1 MPGTLEDQRV
11 ADFMTGITQSFCS
24 KQFSDVKIRLGEVE
38 IPAHQFVLST
48 QSEYFK
54 RALASKFEEGQ
65 TGVFQYHDGSMHA
78 YWRCFKYIYTGEYSE
93 EPAAELSMPDDDEL
107 SKDVRVYELAHYF
120 QIQGLKQYALEK
132 FQPKVERLWVS
143 ERFVDCIRDVY
154 ASTVNKDCK
163 MRETVVNVTHD
174 HLDDLWDKVFEDLL
188 REGGDFVVDLMA
200 QINGSPKQ
208 ELGAP
213 R

>member
-24 KQFSDVKIRLGEVE
+24 KQFSDVTIRLGEVE
-38 IPAHQFVLST
+38 LPAHRFVLST

-54 RALASKFEEGQ
+54 RALARKFEEGD
-65 TGVFQYHDGSMHA
+65 TGIFQYNEGSMHA
-78 YWRCFKYIYTGEYSE
+78 YWRCFKYIYTGDS
-93 EPAAELSMPDDDEL
+93 DDDEL
-107 SKDVRVYELAHYF
+107 SKDVRVYELAQYF

-163 MRETVVNVTHD
+163 MRQMVVNVTHN
-174 HLDDLWDKVFEDLL
+174 HLDELWDKVFEDLL
-188 REGGDFVVDLMA
+188 REGGDFVVDVMA
-200 QINGSPKQ
+200 QIKP
-208 ELGAP
+208 E
-213 R
+213 